1 LWGIVVQHVARA
13 SPPASGH
20 NRVSGCILFL
30 AMKRNFFAPVIV
42 LGVLT
47 VTGFAFAQAQPAA
60 NSNPAQYYFVL
71 LNRPANAP
79 QLSKESGEELQEEHM
94 ANIRKM
100 VAEHK
105 MLVAGPF
112 MDDTVLRGICVF
124 KADSAAQVQE
134 WANGDPAVKAGR
146 LSAEVHGP
154 WLIDPGAI
162 HSPSEPPGME
172 TYTLVLIKN
181 GEHWN
186 PQAPGFSDSM
196 RQHGAFL
203 KQITEQGSLAVAGPF
218 PFSDPGELRGV
229 EIFRVGAEQ
238 TNKLMQ
244 DDPIVKAGLLRPEIH
259 PWATG
264 KGVLASGQPL
274 Q

>member
-1 LWGIVVQHVARA
+1 LNLERRL
-13 SPPASGH
+13 PPASER
-20 NRVSGCILFL
+20 NCVSGCILNL
-30 AMKRNFFAPVIV
+30 AMKRHAFASAIA
-42 LGVLT
+42 LGVLA
-47 VTGFAFAQAQPAA
+47 VTGVAFAQAVATS
-60 NSNPAQYYFVL
+60 NSAQYYLVL

-79 QLSKESGEELQEEHM
+79 QLSKEAGEKLQEEHM

-112 MDDTVLRGICVF
+112 MDDTVLRGMFVF
-124 KADSAAQVQE
+124 QADSAKQVQE
-134 WANGDPAVKAGR
+134 WANADPAVKAGR
-146 LSAEVHGP
+146 LAAEVHGP

-162 HSPSEPPGME
+162 HNPSEPPGME
-172 TYTLVLIKN
+172 TYTLVLMKS

-186 PQAPGFSDSM
+186 RTAPEVLDTRKQHAAFV
-196 RQHGAFL
+196 RQM
-203 KQITEQGSLAVAGPF
+203 TDQGNLAVAGLF
-218 PFSDPGELRGV
+218 PRSDPGELRGV
-229 EIFRVGAEQ
+229 EIFRVGPEQ
-238 TNKLMQ
+238 TAKLLQ
-244 DDPIVKAGLLRPEIH
+244 DDPSVKDGLLRTEIH